1 MTVQAEQSII
11 MKSHIYLSSIKPE
24 NRTCFLCKIR
34 KSMVC
39 VKCGSCLLCHP
50 FTERIEAR
58 KPGFCTGIAM
68 LCDIESPALSEIKRW
83 NSLSFGFRT
92 PKCGCRVHSLAT
104 TTNSQG
110 KASLSIYLER
120 HCNNLQKLYKPIT
133 TSSREG
139 SIHTIAR
146 HGRIFTQSTNCVSSL
161 SSAISR
167 KWCW

>member
-1 MTVQAEQSII
+1 MEYNNVLLMTVQAEQSII

-110 KASLSIYLER
+110 R
-120 HCNNLQKLYKPIT
+120 HRCQYISNVTATTYKNS
-133 TSSREG
+133 TSQLRL
-139 SIHTIAR
+139 R
-146 HGRIFTQSTNCVSSL
+146 RGRAPFIQ
-161 SSAISR
+161 
-167 KWCW
+167 